1 MKNRQTPLFS
11 LVIPLY
17 NKVAT
22 IRGTICSVLEQDY
35 PCFEVVVVNDGSTDG
50 SELVVREFADSRVK
64 MYSIPNS
71 GVSAAR
77 NVGIRSSRGE
87 WVVVLDAD
95 DLLTPGAL
103 DAFRK
108 AIQEWPEAE
117 MIVANPLVCE
127 GGKQTLYS
135 KRSLRGKVRNPFKS
149 WFLKELMP
157 CAGSFACRR
166 SILLENPYREDLKR
180 SEDVEL
186 LFRLFRNTVIYR
198 IPNPVVSYMRE
209 YSLESRKRPPIEQ
222 EFKGHLQ
229 FDGKGMGVWEKICLY
244 ECYILAK
251 NEYPEQS
258 RELYGFLRSRPG
270 KVISYHFA
278 FWYRY
283 VRSVFLNACRT
294 DGE

>member
-1 MKNRQTPLFS
+1 MRNSSLLFS
-11 LVIPLY
+11 IVIPLY
-17 NKVAT
+17 NKAAT
-22 IRGTICSVLEQDY
+22 IGETIRSVLEQGD
-35 PCFEVVVVNDGSTDG
+35 PSFEVVVVDDGSLDRSG
-50 SELVVREFADSRVK
+50 EVVRQMSDPRVK
-64 MYSIPNS
+64 LLSIPNS

-77 NVGIRSSRGE
+77 NVGIKASRGE

-95 DLLTPGAL
+95 DLLIPEAL
-103 DAFRK
+103 DAFRM
-108 AIQEWPEAE
+108 AVREWPEAG
-117 MIVANPLVCE
+117 MIVANMFECDD
-127 GGKQTLYS
+127 GNRTLYS
-135 KRSLRGKVRNPFKS
+135 RRYPRGRVRDPFKS

-157 CAGSFACRR
+157 RAGSFACRR

-258 RELYGFLRSRPG
+258 QELYGVLRSRPLLAL
-270 KVISYHFA
+270 SYHLA

-283 VRSVFLNACRT
+283 IRSFFLNVCRT
-294 DGE
+294 DG

>member
-50 SELVVREFADSRVK
+50 SELIVREFTDSRVK

-77 NVGIRSSRGE
+77 NVGIRNSRGE

-103 DAFRK
+103 VAFQK

-127 GGKQTLYS
+127 GGKQTLFS

-157 CAGSFACRR
+157 CAGSFALKKE
-166 SILLENPYREDLKR
+166 ILLSHPYREDLKR
-180 SEDVEL
+180 SEDVDL
-186 LFRLFRNTVIYR
+186 LFRLFRKTRVYR
-198 IPNPVVSYMRE
+198 ISRPVVTYMRE
-209 YSLESRKRPPIEQ
+209 YSQESRKRPPFEQ
-222 EFKGHLQ
+222 EFKGNLS
-229 FDGKGMGVWEKICLY
+229 FDGKEKGVWEKICLY
-244 ECYILAK
+244 ECFILAK
-251 NEYPEQS
+251 SEYPEQA
-258 RELYGFLRSRPG
+258 RVLYGFLRSRPLLAL
-270 KVISYHFA
+270 SYYLA

-283 VRSVFLNACRT
+283 IRSFFF
-294 DGE
+294 